1 MLLYYILSQ
10 HQPYRKGFLIP
21 VLTGAANQAVKI
33 YGDATHGNFDYRSY
47 FKCFLRTYQKLYDQS
62 QLSAIGQS
70 SVTYQVYSFPL
81 GNSADLKITH
91 ADATMT
97 SAPYNGMTIT
107 YFGSNQSRTIGAS
120 SYNFNVIIDGN
131 GGTKEQIYEF
141 VQYQLRQSTDIDN
154 GVLS

>member
-1 MLLYYILSQ
+1 MGFVTLGSIGSTDQIYYQQSST
-10 HQPYRKGFLIP
+10 GSATNV

-47 FKCFLRTYQKLYDQS
+47 FKCFVRTYQKLYDQS

-97 SAPYNGMTIT
+97 TALMT
-107 YFGSNQSRTIGAS
+107 
-120 SYNFNVIIDGN
+120 
-131 GGTKEQIYEF
+131 E
-141 VQYQLRQSTDIDN
+141 
-154 GVLS
+154 